1 MFEQERNAP
10 LWMHVAGGVA
20 VGMIVAGVVLYSL
33 WLWQT
38 HVAMERAARELQRTL
53 AASVVKER
61 VVVRP
66 PTVIASTPG
75 RAAAPCPAG
84 YALGVLNGA
93 AVCVSPTGQVI
104 DVVK

>member
-33 WLWQT
+33 WLWHT
-38 HVAMERAARELQRTL
+38 SFAMERAARELQRTL
-53 AASVVKER
+53 AAPVVRER

-66 PTVIASTPG
+66 PSVISSTPT
-75 RAAAPCPAG
+75 RTAAPCPTG
-84 YALGVLNGA
+84 YAIGVLNGA

-104 DVVK
+104 DVVR